1 MKSHFSEFKTL
12 LKILP
17 LEEQIKETDEK
28 ISEVRNEKIRMVRL
42 TRHS

>member
-1 MKSHFSEFKTL
+1 MKSHFYEFKTL

-17 LEEQIKETDEK
+17 LEEQIKET
-28 ISEVRNEKIRMVRL
+28 EKIRMVRL

>member
-28 ISEVRNEKIRMVRL
+28 ISEVRMKKIEWL
-42 TRHS
+42 D